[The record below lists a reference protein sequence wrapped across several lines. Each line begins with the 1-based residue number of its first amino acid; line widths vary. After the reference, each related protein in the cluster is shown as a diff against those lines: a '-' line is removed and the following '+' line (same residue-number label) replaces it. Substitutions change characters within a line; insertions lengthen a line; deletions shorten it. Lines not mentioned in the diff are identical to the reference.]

1 MPFEHVAGFRF
12 SPAAVRK
19 NAPQVSGVYGI
30 SNAREWI
37 FVGEADNIQ
46 AALLDHLCEPGTFL
60 DSRAPTG
67 FTFEICAAGHRIARQ
82 NWLVLEYEPVC
93 NRRSRE
99 AV

>member
-1 MPFEHVAGFRF
+1 
-12 SPAAVRK
+12 
-19 NAPQVSGVYGI
+19 
-30 SNAREWI
+30 
-37 FVGEADNIQ
+37 
-46 AALLDHLCEPGTFL
+46 LCEPGTFL

-67 FTFEICAAGHRIARQ
+67 FTYEICAAGHRIARQ